1 MCVHVMPDVMRVYTA
16 SGKSAEE
23 KECTADHDRTFQ
35 CELYSNVE
43 LLALVAW
50 EQKRKSIPSST
61 MVNVEHPV
69 LTQYH
74 KVHIERSIRT

>member
-43 LLALVAW
+43 LLALVA
-50 EQKRKSIPSST
+50 
-61 MVNVEHPV
+61 
-69 LTQYH
+69 
-74 KVHIERSIRT
+74 